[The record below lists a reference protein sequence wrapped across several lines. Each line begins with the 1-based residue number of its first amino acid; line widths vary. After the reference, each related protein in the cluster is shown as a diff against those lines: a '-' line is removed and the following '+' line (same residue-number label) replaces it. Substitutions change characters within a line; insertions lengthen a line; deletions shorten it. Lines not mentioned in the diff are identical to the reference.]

1 MQLGHLF
8 APHTLIYL
16 LVLSAL
22 HKIIQQGK
30 LQGKWR
36 VSAEKQE
43 ASLVMLQ
50 ARLPEALQAA
60 GCGLK
65 GDLWGVPLSG
75 SPGPGTDELLH
86 QFLNARG
93 WDVERAARMLEG
105 ALRWR
110 REFGVDRLRAE
121 DFSDLPADEIAPH
134 PDADGCSVVT
144 LRLGQVP
151 KCAFRDRG
159 AQQLSEAR
167 MVRPDSRARHRLA
180 ARYLRWRLC
189 MQEAGMR
196 SLRLGR
202 GLEQA
207 RPGYVYVLDCTGLKA
222 IHVSKAARR
231 CATDLAKVLQEY
243 YPDYLKGTRI
253 INAPGFVTTT
263 WSIFR
268 QFLPISFTSGVQVSS
283 RGEGE
288 VVTGGSASGCVE
300 TATKR

>member
-1 MQLGHLF
+1 
-8 APHTLIYL
+8 
-16 LVLSAL
+16 
-22 HKIIQQGK
+22 
-30 LQGKWR
+30 
-36 VSAEKQE
+36 
-43 ASLVMLQ
+43 
-50 ARLPEALQAA
+50 
-60 GCGLK
+60 
-65 GDLWGVPLSG
+65 
-75 SPGPGTDELLH
+75 
-86 QFLNARG
+86 
-93 WDVERAARMLEG
+93 
-105 ALRWR
+105 
-110 REFGVDRLRAE
+110 
-121 DFSDLPADEIAPH
+121 
-134 PDADGCSVVT
+134 
-144 LRLGQVP
+144 
-151 KCAFRDRG
+151 
-159 AQQLSEAR
+159 
-167 MVRPDSRARHRLA
+167 
-180 ARYLRWRLC
+180 
-189 MQEAGMR
+189 MR